1 MGDPVGM
8 GEVYLPSRDSKEAYA
23 AACEEEI
30 TNSAARYA
38 MELTTVAARRD
49 FIATWPESRRNA
61 LKAKIKELWEKRN
74 DNHNSSSSL
83 PRT

>member
-8 GEVYLPSRDSKEAYA
+8 GEAYLPSRDSKEAYA

-38 MELTTVAARRD
+38 IELRTVEERRN
-49 FIATWPESRRNA
+49 FIATWPKSRRDE
-61 LKAKIKELWEKRN
+61 LKAKITSLWKDGVR
-74 DNHNSSSSL
+74 
-83 PRT
+83 